1 MKNGF
6 RYFMTMA
13 SVCGLVGAAVG
24 VCSGTAGLFYKAI
37 AQDLGISVGSISV
50 TYTITAIAGAFAGL
64 LIPKILKKP
73 ANLKLMILAA
83 CALMIGGTFLLSTA
97 GSLFFIYL
105 YSGLRGI
112 GSGLLSFVLATMII
126 NQWFLAKNG
135 LMVSVAMA
143 FSGLPGVLLSNLF
156 SGVIERSGWRF
167 AYVFVAG
174 VMTLF
179 CLPALLYPLK
189 LKPSMTGMKA
199 YGYEEYMKFRDE
211 NPDIAVVTQSNDS
224 LGHRMLEMFLVLL
237 FSVFCCVLASV
248 LQHLPSYAASLGFA
262 ASVGALMTSAASAAN
277 ISSKLIYGVAS
288 EKAGPFRT
296 SAVCAFISLA
306 SIALLIT
313 VHTAWAMVLG
323 AFLFG
328 FTFANSSSALSI
340 ITRNTFGMENYTRI
354 YPTVS
359 FAGAAANAVGVTLLG
374 MLYDLTGTYMATMI
388 LCVILQLCVLLVI
401 FALNKIV
408 KASNA

>member
-1 MKNGF
+1 
-6 RYFMTMA
+6 MTMA

-37 AQDLGISVGSISV
+37 AQDLGISVGSVSV

-64 LIPKILKKP
+64 MIPKILKKP
-73 ANLKLMILAA
+73 GNLKLMIYAA
-83 CALMIGGTFLLSTA
+83 CVMMIGGTFLMSTA

-135 LMVSVAMA
+135 VMVSIAMA

-156 SGVIERSGWRF
+156 SGVIESSGWRF
-167 AYVFVAG
+167 AFVFVAG
-174 VMTLF
+174 VMTAF

-189 LKPSMTGMKA
+189 LKPSMIDMKA
-199 YGYEEYMKFRDE
+199 YGYEEYLKFREE
-211 NPDIAVVTQSNDS
+211 NPDIAVVTQSNDT
-224 LGHRMLEMFLVLL
+224 LGHRMLELVIVML
-237 FSVFCCVLASV
+237 FAVFVCVIASV

-288 EKAGPFRT
+288 EKVGPFKT
-296 SAVCAFISLA
+296 SAAFAVINLV
-306 SIALLIT
+306 SIALLLT
-313 VHTAWAMVLG
+313 VRTNWAMILG

-374 MLYDLTGTYMATMI
+374 MLYDLTGTYMTTMI
-388 LCVILQLCVLLVI
+388 LCVILQVCVIGMIIVLQKT
-401 FALNKIV
+401 NKSS
-408 KASNA
+408 KA